1 MGHVRHGIGGRMIRT
16 FDTTVWWRVGAATFT
31 VRAWTR
37 KGAIKKARKVATT
50 LKPKADLIG
59 VTIQ

>member
-1 MGHVRHGIGGRMIRT
+1 MKRQWEC
-16 FDTTVWWRVGAATFT
+16 DVWWRIGSVRVF

-37 KGAIKKARKVATT
+37 SGAIKEARKVATT

-59 VTIQ
+59 VTIS

>member
-1 MGHVRHGIGGRMIRT
+1 MRT

-31 VRAWTR
+31 VRAFTR
-37 KGAIKKARKVATT
+37 NGAIKKAKKIAAT

-59 VTIQ
+59 VTIA

>member
-1 MGHVRHGIGGRMIRT
+1 MVMRT

-59 VTIQ
+59 VTVR